1 MVSGALGGA
10 GCGGPWCY
18 QDRLLRAG
26 KRADGKELE
35 NADPPPPGEQERRDV
50 NVLK

>member
-26 KRADGKELE
+26 KGADGKELE
-35 NADPPPPGEQERRDV
+35 NADPLPRENKNGGT
-50 NVLK
+50 LMF